1 MTPLVRW
8 TVGTVGAAGVLVL
21 VRLLSFLTYSSE
33 HGTDAIVRLA
43 WRARGETVRDCR
55 RLTPAE
61 LAKLPVHM
69 RQERVCEGRVLPYRL
84 RVELDNVKVVDRLIH
99 GAGVREDRPL
109 YVLQD
114 LPVRQGVHRLAVAF
128 ALERSSSAAPDRHGE
143 EEEAES
149 QRLATP
155 AQLAFDTTL
164 TVATRRILLV
174 TYDEERERLVVR
186 DGSER

>member
-8 TVGTVGAAGVLVL
+8 TVGTVGAAGLLVL
-21 VRLLSFLTYSSE
+21 VRFLSFLTYTFE
-33 HGTDAIVRLA
+33 RDTDGIVRLA

-55 RLTPAE
+55 RLTPEE

-69 RQERVCEGRVLPYRL
+69 RQEQVCEGRVLPYRL
-84 RVELDNVKVVDRLIH
+84 RVELDSVRAVDRLIH
-99 GAGVREDRPL
+99 GAGAREDRPL

-114 LPVRQGVHRLAVAF
+114 LPVRPGVHRLAVSF
-128 ALERSSSAAPDRHGE
+128 ALEPTSIAALDRYRE
-143 EEEAES
+143 EGDS
-149 QRLATP
+149 PRLATP
-155 AQLAFDTTL
+155 AQLALDTTL

>member
-8 TVGTVGAAGVLVL
+8 TGGIVAAAGVLVL
-21 VRLLSFLTYSSE
+21 VRFLSFLTY
-33 HGTDAIVRLA
+33 TFDRDAGSIVRLA

-69 RQERVCEGRVLPYRL
+69 RQEQVCEGRVLPYRL
-84 RVELDNVKVVDRLIH
+84 RVELDHVRAVDRLIH
-99 GAGVREDRPL
+99 GAGAREDRPL

-114 LPVRQGVHRLAVAF
+114 LPVRPGVHRLSVSF
-128 ALERSSSAAPDRHGE
+128 ALEPTSTPALDRDREGE
-143 EEEAES
+143 ES
-149 QRLATP
+149 TRLATP
-155 AQLAFDTTL
+155 AELAFDTTL

>member
-8 TVGTVGAAGVLVL
+8 TGGIVAAAGVLVL
-21 VRLLSFLTYSSE
+21 VRFLSFLTY
-33 HGTDAIVRLA
+33 TFDRDAGSIVRLA

-69 RQERVCEGRVLPYRL
+69 RQEQVCEGRVLPYRL
-84 RVELDNVKVVDRLIH
+84 RVELDRVRAVDRLIH
-99 GAGVREDRPL
+99 GAGAREDRPL

-114 LPVRQGVHRLAVAF
+114 LPVRPGVHRLAVLF
-128 ALERSSSAAPDRHGE
+128 ALERPSTAPDRPGEGE
-143 EEEAES
+143 EEES
-149 QRLATP
+149 PRLATP